1 MIEHTHLLFTN
12 TYCNTCTRVVT
23 SGSIYWA
30 NAGEAVMITNEDK
43 YAAFAGAERMLNI
56 AVAQRLPGDEQ
67 AFRIQL
73 RGVSLSSS
81 VRIGWRQLES
91 ANAPTSGI
99 HLPNAL
105 LCPVARENF
114 TNAFHIF
121 RNMIIQVKLV
131 SAERKVTYCWE
142 KFDRRLNDT
151 TLPDMPLAA
160 DVDVSKLHLAAILD
174 EPGDAALLLPPEA
187 GLSWA
192 PQIIPQTR

>member
-81 VRIGWRQLES
+81 LRIGWVQLES

-99 HLPNAL
+99 HLPNDQ
-105 LCPVARENF
+105 LCAVRREDF
-114 TNAFHIF
+114 THGFHIF
-121 RNMIIQVKLV
+121 RNLIIQVKLV
-131 SAERKVTYCWE
+131 AAQRKVSYWWE
-142 KFDRRLNDT
+142 KLNPSLNDT
-151 TLPDMPLAA
+151 PLVLAELPSEPTNMSPPRPEVEDATRL
-160 DVDVSKLHLAAILD
+160 SS
-174 EPGDAALLLPPEA
+174 EPGCA
-187 GLSWA
+187 
-192 PQIIPQTR
+192 